1 MSIIARVVVLMAL
14 VLSAGG
20 CSFAFV
26 DGPPPASAPATTP
39 ANCTVSTFWPNVDLG
54 FAVASGIEAVA
65 TYAALPYDTKQES
78 YSRGTAAALYGA
90 LFLLSYRQGKR
101 EVDAC
106 NAWRSGAR
114 EGWFVPRHPRSI
126 RETRNE

>member
-1 MSIIARVVVLMAL
+1 MRIIARVVLMAL

-26 DGPPPASAPATTP
+26 DGPPPASAPAYTP
-39 ANCTVSTFWPNVDLG
+39 ANCTISKLWPNIDLG

-65 TYAALPYDTKQES
+65 TYAATPYDTKQES
-78 YSRGTAAALYGA
+78 YSRGTVAVLYGII
-90 LFLLSYRQGKR
+90 FLLSHRQGKR

-106 NAWRSGAR
+106 NAWRRGER
-114 EGWFVPRHPRSI
+114 PWLRRMELVDRR
-126 RETRNE
+126 